1 MLRHVLLGHVYVHQ
15 GHVQGLVTQN
25 LSQRVG
31 THESGVVR
39 GANVPEVS
47 ELQAVETGLAAHAI
61 PGHVDRVGAHREH
74 ATRLVLGQLAEDLDD
89 SRCERHAYGAGLG
102 FAQRLGPFK
111 TWTFTVRDDERAIEQ
126 QVPVHVRVSTTTP
139 ESAVQAAL
147 AGVGLVQ
154 ATTYQVA
161 PHVAEGR
168 LVPVLAAY
176 DSEPVPVSLVYPSKR
191 LIPLKLRALLDFAVA
206 RLEQRLT
213 LVDALMSDR

>member
-1 MLRHVLLGHVYVHQ
+1 MGRELGAIRMVVCAAPAY
-15 GHVQGLVTQN
+15 LA
-25 LSQRVG
+25 SRG
-31 THESGVVR
+31 T
-39 GANVPEVS
+39 PEVLS
-47 ELQAVETGLAAHAI
+47 ALAEHDCISWTGL
-61 PGHVDRVGAHREH
+61 
-74 ATRLVLGQLAEDLDD
+74 
-89 SRCERHAYGAGLG
+89 
-102 FAQRLGPFK
+102 GPYK
-111 TWTFTVRDDERAIEQ
+111 TWTFTVRDGERAIEQ
-126 QVPVHVRVSTTTP
+126 RVPVHVRVSTTTP

-191 LIPLKLRALLDFAVA
+191 LIPLKLRALLDFGVA

-213 LVDALMSDR
+213 LVNALMSGR